1 MRHALDC
8 WKLFV
13 SKIWRLFMKKRWIA
27 LISAAVILVQGALAL
42 VTSATGVLF
51 IVSVINAV
59 N

>member
-1 MRHALDC
+1 
-8 WKLFV
+8 
-13 SKIWRLFMKKRWIA
+13 MKKRWIA